1 MYFSID
7 HSRLISAI
15 LRNVP
20 GTYLRDYRENK
31 GWLTIC
37 RGYKTIHDSFKDT
50 DKLTANLPAETL
62 ANFPRGQVTAATLM
76 DGPVVKR
83 PGWRLQMRGLRAK
96 ISEPQARRIEKAL
109 GIRVF
114 T

>member
-1 MYFSID
+1 MYYSID

-37 RGYKTIHDSFKDT
+37 RGLRTIHDSFTDT

-96 ISEPQARRIEKAL
+96 ISDSQARRIERAL
-109 GIRVF
+109 GQRVF